1 MRGWVSGRGRTV
13 GCVAVAEGVSVR
25 FQAEGRAEIV
35 CAEADEMQGQLEKIR
50 RYWRE
55 IACAGI
61 PPLDAAVVGTGCGA
75 FGRDYG
81 LSGLMPKT
89 L

>member
-13 GCVAVAEGVSVR
+13 GCVAVADGVSVR

-61 PPLDAAVVGTGCGA
+61 PPLDAAVFKREGSTWRAGVLA
-75 FGRDYG
+75 
-81 LSGLMPKT
+81 L
-89 L
+89 